1 MGIGEAIAI
10 LSDQITYWE
19 EYFIQRGRYPD
30 DYSPELSEAME
41 TVVEAVEKKSEML
54 TILPEKRKD

>member
-41 TVVEAVEKKSEML
+41 TVVEAFGKE
-54 TILPEKRKD
+54 IA